1 MYTVLIVDDERNLLE
16 VLSVAL
22 GNMGYTAVAAESA
35 EQALDMLDKRKIN
48 LVLTDLKLPGMSG
61 QELLAKVKQINPVLP
76 VILMTAYAS
85 VKDAVDLIKNGAY
98 DYIVKPF
105 DLHALEV
112 TVSGA
117 LRFFDLGDDNRKLRL
132 ALGREFSN
140 ELLIGM
146 SPAMEAVRQSIAEV
160 GPSDSNVLILGE
172 SGTGK
177 ELIAKAIHH
186 NSQRSS
192 SPLVAVN
199 CAAIPETLLES
210 ELFGH
215 VKGAFT
221 GALSDRAG
229 RFVLADRSSL
239 FLDEIGDMPL
249 FLQAKLLRVLQDK
262 VVEPVGASEGRK
274 VDIRII
280 AATNQDLP
288 GAVARGDFR
297 QDLYYRLNVYPIIVP
312 PLREH
317 KEDIPLLLEHF
328 AANMA
333 EKTDSRLMEFT
344 PAAVQGLQAYDWPGN
359 VRELENFV
367 ERLTIVTAG
376 ELITEEFLLSYFSPG
391 NNTTGPATTGPEN
404 SATILPEFPL
414 NLQNKLEEYEKQ
426 LVLLALEKSGGVQVD
441 AARLL
446 EISER
451 SMWHRIKKLG
461 IQIQKKPLNI

>member
-1 MYTVLIVDDERNLLE
+1 MHTILIVDDKRHLLE
-16 VLSVAL
+16 VLSIAL
-22 GNMGYTAVAAESA
+22 ENMGYAAVVAESA
-35 EQALDMLDKRKIN
+35 EQALAILDQQRIN
-48 LVLTDLKLPGMSG
+48 LILTDLRLPGMDG
-61 QELLAKVKQINPVLP
+61 KELLAKVKTVNPTLP

-85 VKDAVDLIKNGAY
+85 VKDAVELIKNGAY

-112 TVSGA
+112 TVTGA
-117 LRFFDLGDDNRKLRL
+117 LRFFDLGDDNRKLRK
-132 ALGREFSN
+132 ALGCEFSDDQ
-140 ELLIGM
+140 LIGV
-146 SPAMEAVRQSIAEV
+146 SPAMEAVRQSIKEV
-160 GPSDSNVLILGE
+160 GPRDSNVLILGE

-177 ELIAKAIHH
+177 ELIAKAIHY
-186 NSQRSS
+186 NSKRSDTT
-192 SPLVAVN
+192 LITVN

-221 GALSDRAG
+221 GATADRPG
-229 RFVLADRSSL
+229 RFVLADKGSL
-239 FLDEIGDMPL
+239 LLDEIGDMSL

-262 VVEPVGASEGRK
+262 IVEPVGAAEGRK

-280 AATNQDLP
+280 AATNQDLIA
-288 GAVARGDFR
+288 AVAKGEFR
-297 QDLYYRLNVYPIIVP
+297 QDLYYRLNVYPIFVP

-333 EKTDSRLMEFT
+333 AKTATQPLAFT
-344 PAAVQGLQAYDWPGN
+344 AGAAACLQAYEWPGN

-367 ERLTIVTAG
+367 ERLTIITSGDVINEDILKPFFDHHGKQNHFITATQ
-376 ELITEEFLLSYFSPG
+376 IQ
-391 NNTTGPATTGPEN
+391 
-404 SATILPEFPL
+404 SASVASQFPL
-414 NLQNKLEEYEKQ
+414 NVQQKLEEYERD
-426 LVLLALEKSGGVQVD
+426 LVLKALEKSGGVQIE

-461 IQIQKKPLNI
+461 IQIKKKTG